1 MSRASARAVLVAA
14 PLIVSLIALLPV
26 ALAHDARADTA
37 ASVGPPWT
45 DLDEMPLPTWA
56 TALVAKKG
64 DMIVYAGPSRAS
76 PRRGLTQEG
85 ARLPLHGAKRG
96 AGCAGRWLLVG
107 PLSWVCSESAE
118 LTSDEPGAPG
128 FPSGDDG
135 LPFRYFFT
143 GHDGANAYKRLEMVG
158 EAAPDR
164 ELESS
169 WAVAVLEQ
177 RRVRGETWGHAK
189 SGGWISMRDL
199 HPANPSPFHGAS
211 IEGALDLAWVVSDKA
226 TTYTAPWPAKPLGV
240 RVRFERVGWHDEKK
254 TPMGLMARVSP
265 DGASPAE
272 WMLARDLAH
281 PTLAPPPS
289 EVTGAATGERWID
302 VHLASQTLV
311 AYEGARPVFATMVSS
326 GRGPPKSESA
336 TPPGVHRIWVKIA
349 ASTMDNAE
357 RDDVGKHY
365 SMEDV
370 PYVMFFD
377 KAVALHGAYWHHQFG
392 RVKSH
397 GCVNLAPLDARY
409 LFGFTAP
416 HLPMGWLAAY
426 PTPLEKGTAVRVR

>member
-1 MSRASARAVLVAA
+1 MRGRASLVAVLAHVAA
-14 PLIVSLIALLPV
+14 FASFAI
-26 ALAHDARADTA
+26 HDARAD
-37 ASVGPPWT
+37 GGLPPWT

-56 TALVAKKG
+56 TSVVAKKG
-64 DMIVYAGPSRAS
+64 DMILYDGPSRAS
-76 PRRGLTQEG
+76 ARRGLTQLG

-96 AGCAGRWLLVG
+96 GGCAGRWLLVG

-128 FPSGDDG
+128 FPSGADG
-135 LPFRYFFT
+135 LPFEYFFT
-143 GHDGANAYKRLEMVG
+143 SQNGAYAYKRLEMAG

-164 ELESS
+164 ELEPS
-169 WAVAVLEQ
+169 WSVAIVEQ
-177 RRVRGETWGHAK
+177 RTVHGARWGRAN
-189 SGGWISMRDL
+189 SGGWIAMREL
-199 HPANPSPFHGAS
+199 HPARPSAFRGET
-211 IEGALDLAWVVSDKA
+211 ITGALDVAWVVSDKA
-226 TTYTAPWPAKPLGV
+226 TTFAGPAPAKAVGS
-240 RVRFERVGWHDEKK
+240 RVRFQRVGWYEEKA
-254 TPMGLMARVSP
+254 TPMGVMARVTA
-265 DGASPAE
+265 DGATPVE

-281 PTLAPPPS
+281 PTLAPPPA

-311 AYEGARPVFATMVSS
+311 AYEGVRPVFATIVSS

-349 ASTMDNAE
+349 ASTMDNVE
-357 RDDVGKHY
+357 RDDVGKHF

-377 KAVALHGAYWHHQFG
+377 KAVALHGAYWHQQFG

-397 GCVNLAPLDARY
+397 GCVNLAPLDARF

-416 HLPMGWLAAY
+416 HLPLGWLAAY
-426 PTPLEKGTAVRVR
+426 PTALEKGTAVRVR

>member
-1 MSRASARAVLVAA
+1 MSAVHRRALPIALAATVASAVMH
-14 PLIVSLIALLPV
+14 ALLSPR
-26 ALAHDARADTA
+26 DARADA
-37 ASVGPPWT
+37 AMPPWT

-56 TALVAKKG
+56 TAVAAKKG
-64 DMIVYAGPSRAS
+64 DMIVYAGPTRTST
-76 PRRGLTQEG
+76 RRGLTRIG

-96 AGCAGRWLLVG
+96 GGCAGRWLLVG
-107 PLSWVCSESAE
+107 PLAWVCSESAE
-118 LTSDEPGAPG
+118 LTSEEPSAPG
-128 FPSGDDG
+128 FASGDDG

-143 GHDGANAYKRLEMVG
+143 GRDGANAYKQLEMAG

-169 WAVAVLEQ
+169 WAVAVVEQ
-177 RRVRGETWGHAK
+177 RRVRGETWGRAN
-189 SGGWISMRDL
+189 SGGWISMREL
-199 HPANPSPFHGAS
+199 HPANPSAFHGEAL
-211 IEGALDLAWVVSDKA
+211 ERERALDLAWVVSDKA
-226 TTYTAPWPAKPLGV
+226 NTFATPSVAKPLGS
-240 RVRFERVGWHDEKK
+240 RVRFQRVGWHEEKP
-254 TPMGLMARVSP
+254 TPSGPMARVTP
-265 DGASPAE
+265 DGASPVE

-289 EVTGAATGERWID
+289 DVAGGSGERWID

-311 AYEGARPVFATMVSS
+311 AYEGTRPVFATLVSS

-377 KAVALHGAYWHHQFG
+377 KAVALHGAYWHREFG

-397 GCVNLAPLDARY
+397 GCVNLAPLDARF

-416 HLPMGWLAAY
+416 HLPAGWLAAY
-426 PTPLEKGTAVRVR
+426 PTALEKGTAVRVR